1 MREPVTSSGHAGS
14 VIGMA
19 ETTGGGESHV
29 TRLPPEAASIP
40 AARHFAVDALHDL
53 GGNRLED
60 VELLVSEL
68 ATNAVLHA
76 RTPLRLTLCRA
87 GRRLRIEVGDGDP
100 TPPRVILRPDP
111 MRPGGRGMCLVNS
124 LADDWGV
131 DLTDD
136 GKTIWFEVAS

>member
-1 MREPVTSSGHAGS
+1 
-14 VIGMA
+14 MA
-19 ETTGGGESHV
+19 ESAGATARCA
-29 TRLPPEAASIP
+29 TRFPPEAASIP
-40 AARHFAVDALHDL
+40 AARHFAVDALDAL
-53 GGNRLED
+53 GSNRRDD

-76 RTPLRLTLCRA
+76 RTPLRLTLCLA
-87 GRRLRIEVGDGDP
+87 GRRLRVEVGDGDP

-131 DLTDD
+131 EITDD
-136 GKTIWFEVAS
+136 GKTIWFELAA